1 MSQVLR
7 LQYAGLQE
15 QQVLVSPSSKFSSC
29 ITVQVAATIAS
40 VPGDEMSRS
49 AMPLRLCAAGE
60 PISTR
65 WTQAVKQEIKQ
76 SRIAVTRQVVVCV
89 PSLETHARLAQSQTT
104 SVFAMLPAFLASYN
118 KQWQELACCY

>member
-1 MSQVLR
+1 M
-7 LQYAGLQE
+7 
-15 QQVLVSPSSKFSSC
+15 LVSLSSTFSSC

-40 VPGDEMSRS
+40 LPGNEMSRS

-89 PSLETHARLAQSQTT
+89 PSTETHAISAQSQTT
-104 SVFAMLPAFLASYN
+104 SVFAVLPAFLASCN